1 MPVTVVLKVEPPIQ
15 KYLYHLRICQKN
27 VDLRGHTRFLHL
39 SSPLGVWLMLILEH
53 VNHWSKPEL
62 GDKVTNS
69 KV

>member
-39 SSPLGVWLMLILEH
+39 SSPLGV
-53 VNHWSKPEL
+53 
-62 GDKVTNS
+62 
-69 KV
+69 